1 MSSENWKIL
10 LDYKSELNVTK
21 HSLNRECVLLFCFH
35 VSLWQSTS
43 ASNSK
48 LYSYMWECMLHT
60 RTWALGPIRLHMGI
74 DDIVHGLFILLEF
87 CLPVLD
93 FFAFL
98 YRWVLPSFCNLATIF
113 QVTCYSSRVLKTLLP
128 YNVKDTGTH
137 NFFLS
142 NRNQEVIPNRA
153 EKIGLQETG

>member
-48 LYSYMWECMLHT
+48 LYSYNTSIRNPKSNVSDASRRLFSRLFKGSKHGSSYRGSNILENDLRGNENWFEFSGSSSYWGFELPRVKLQ
-60 RTWALGPIRLHMGI
+60 RTCDGNPGKS
-74 DDIVHGLFILLEF
+74 LL
-87 CLPVLD
+87 V
-93 FFAFL
+93 
-98 YRWVLPSFCNLATIF
+98 
-113 QVTCYSSRVLKTLLP
+113 RVSAR
-128 YNVKDTGTH
+128 
-137 NFFLS
+137 FELS
-142 NRNQEVIPNRA
+142 GVD
-153 EKIGLQETG
+153 